1 MAKFSI
7 TFHTKYHIS
16 CLIFLLLA
24 ITSCTKYQ
32 NYNELLARADSLIN
46 INPDSVIQ
54 LLEPIEE
61 KVDEM
66 ETSKKMRCLLL
77 LTTARNKCDTV
88 FRSDSLQIVLTNY
101 YDHRGTPNE
110 RMIAHYLLGR
120 AKSDMGEAPE
130 AMRCYQEAV
139 ACADTTS
146 FDCDW
151 WNLTRIY
158 LQLADEYYSSYMPME
173 MKEALRLSRICALH
187 AGDTITSIIAY
198 AKLSEVYELTD
209 SKDSAAIAIREAAQL
224 FENEGRHDLA
234 SQIQSLLIEYEVEK
248 GNLEEASRIV
258 KYYESHSGYFDDNH
272 EIEKGREIYYY
283 SKGLFYLGAGRPDS
297 AECMF
302 RKLLHRAQDMNDTHA
317 AYLGLRKKY
326 LATGPKD
333 SLVKYAMLSES
344 TNDSL
349 YQENYKDNIQRLQS
363 RYNYSRH
370 LENEQRLMLSNEKR
384 GKFIVFIIF
393 CFIIIAATALAIY
406 QNKRKKREIQFR
418 EYRDDLKRLRQLK
431 AEMSELVRSKDVT
444 INTLSHESIMQ
455 QSNIEEMKGHILQL
469 KEKLE
474 ESRRLTL
481 ESIMAKDEEI
491 RLLTE
496 KNKKYDKFFINKTK
510 DEIVKSIRKSEIVRK
525 LEYIVSHPVHSPSAE
540 DWDKLDQLFHEI
552 HPNFPAT
559 LQETWQLTANEYRLC
574 QLVFA
579 GISPKGISVL
589 MGFNKSNVSN
599 MRKRLLAKLTGRNGK
614 ANEFDEFLFEIPL
627 L

>member
-1 MAKFSI
+1 M
-7 TFHTKYHIS
+7 KYIPL
-16 CLIFLLLA
+16 CLLTLLA
-24 ITSCTKYQ
+24 ITACTSRNGYDA
-32 NYNELLARADSLIN
+32 LLTSADSLLN
-46 INPDSVIQ
+46 QRPDSVIQ
-54 LLEPIEE
+54 LLQGPNGEPAGLSTRQR
-61 KVDEM
+61 M
-66 ETSKKMRCLLL
+66 HRCLLF
-77 LTTARNKCDTV
+77 TAAQNKCDTV
-88 FRSDSLQIVLTNY
+88 FRSDSLQRVLADY
-101 YDHRGTPNE
+101 YDLHGTPNE
-110 RMIAHYLLGR
+110 RMRAHYLLGR

-540 DWDKLDQLFHEI
+540 DWDKLDQLFHEK

>member
-1 MAKFSI
+1 MRN
-7 TFHTKYHIS
+7 
-16 CLIFLLLA
+16 LLYIVVTTMILA
-24 ITSCTKYQ
+24 ACVGDGK
-32 NYNELLARADSLIN
+32 EHAVLDRAQRIINDHPDSALFILDSLEQSSHDFSGSN
-46 INPDSVIQ
+46 IRRWQ
-54 LLEPIEE
+54 LLRL
-61 KVDEM
+61 M
-66 ETSKKMRCLLL
+66 
-77 LTTARNKCDTV
+77 AQNKCDTV

-209 SKDSAAIAIREAAQL
+209 SKDSAAIAIREATQL

-302 RKLLHRAQDMNDTHA
+302 RKLMHKAQDTNDTHA

-349 YQENYKDNIQRLQS
+349 YQENYKDNIQQLQT

-393 CFIIIAATALAIY
+393 SFIIIAATAFAFY
-406 QNKRKKREIQFR
+406 QNKSKKREIQLR
-418 EYRDDLKRLRQLK
+418 EYRNDLKRLHQLK

-444 INTLSHESIMQ
+444 IVNLSHESVMQ
-455 QSNIEEMKGHILQL
+455 RANIDEMNGYIHELT
-469 KEKLE
+469 EKLE
-474 ESRRLTL
+474 ESRRLTTEAIL
-481 ESIMAKDEEI
+481 SKNEEI
-491 RLLTE
+491 KKIKE
-496 KNKKYDKFFINKTK
+496 KYKKYDQFLVNKTK
-510 DEIVKSIRKSEIVRK
+510 DEIIKTIRKSKIVQK
-525 LEYIVSHPVHSPSAE
+525 LEFYVSHPFQLPSKG
-540 DWDKLDQLFHEI
+540 DWDLLDQLFHDT

-559 LQETWQLTANEYRLC
+559 LQDSFNLSVIEYRVC

-589 MGFNKSNVSN
+589 MGFDKSNVTN
-599 MRKRLLAKLTGRNGK
+599 IRKRLLAKLTGRNGK
-614 ANEFDEFLFEIPL
+614 ANEFDEFLFAIPL
-627 L
+627 F

>member
-1 MAKFSI
+1 MRN
-7 TFHTKYHIS
+7 
-16 CLIFLLLA
+16 LLYIVVTTMILA
-24 ITSCTKYQ
+24 ACVGDGK
-32 NYNELLARADSLIN
+32 EHAVLDRAQRIINDHPDSALFILDSLEQSSHDFSRSN
-46 INPDSVIQ
+46 IRRWQ
-54 LLEPIEE
+54 LLRL
-61 KVDEM
+61 M
-66 ETSKKMRCLLL
+66 
-77 LTTARNKCDTV
+77 AQNKCDTV

-393 CFIIIAATALAIY
+393 SFIIIAATAFAFY
-406 QNKRKKREIQFR
+406 QNKSKKREIQLR

-540 DWDKLDQLFHEI
+540 DWDKLDQLFHEK